1 MKIRIVCIG
10 KLKEGFYRDAVKE
23 FTKRLSR
30 YSTVE
35 IVELPDEKAGENLSD
50 AQKKQVRYREGRRIL
65 GCLSPS
71 EYLIASDIGGVR
83 FSSEAFAKQL
93 DRIMS
98 GGGSCIAIAVGGSLG
113 LSREVM
119 DRANLCVSF
128 SDMTFTHQLFRVML
142 LEQVYR
148 AFKIINGE
156 PYHK

>member
-1 MKIRIVCIG
+1 MKIRVLCIG

-23 FTKRLSR
+23 FAKRLSR
-30 YSTVE
+30 YTALE

-50 AQKKQVRYREGRRIL
+50 ALKRQVSDREGRRIL
-65 GCLSPS
+65 ACLSPS
-71 EYLIASDIGGVR
+71 EYLIAADIGGSR
-83 FSSEAFAKQL
+83 FSSETFAKQL

-113 LSREVM
+113 LSSEVIN
-119 DRANLCVSF
+119 RANLCVSF

>member
-83 FSSEAFAKQL
+83 FSF
-93 DRIMS
+93 
-98 GGGSCIAIAVGGSLG
+98 GSLCKTALTG
-113 LSREVM
+113 
-119 DRANLCVSF
+119 
-128 SDMTFTHQLFRVML
+128 
-142 LEQVYR
+142 
-148 AFKIINGE
+148 
-156 PYHK
+156 

>member
-1 MKIRIVCIG
+1 MKIRIICIG

-30 YSTVE
+30 YSDVE

-50 AQKKQVRYREGRRIL
+50 AQKRQVCDREGRRML

-71 EYLIASDIGGVR
+71 EYLIAADMGGSR
-83 FSSEAFAKQL
+83 FSSEAFAKRL
-93 DRIMS
+93 CRIMS
-98 GGGSCIAIAVGGSLG
+98 DGGSCIAIAVGGSLG
-113 LSREVM
+113 LSREVI

-128 SDMTFTHQLFRVML
+128 SDMTFTHQLFRILL

>member
-30 YSTVE
+30 YSAVE

-50 AQKKQVRYREGRRIL
+50 AQKKQVRDREGRRIL
-65 GCLSPS
+65 GCLSQS

-128 SDMTFTHQLFRVML
+128 SDMTFTHQPIRVIL